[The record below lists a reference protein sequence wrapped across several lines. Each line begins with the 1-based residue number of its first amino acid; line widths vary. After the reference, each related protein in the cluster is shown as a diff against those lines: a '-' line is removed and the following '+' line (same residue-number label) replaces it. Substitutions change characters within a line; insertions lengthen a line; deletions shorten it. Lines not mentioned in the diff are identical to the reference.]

1 MANFGAAD
9 IARLDRAYSTP
20 QIVDQRRRIR
30 AVVGARRSEV
40 GLDIGCGPGYL
51 SRAN

>member
-20 QIVDQRRRIR
+20 QIVDQRHGT
-30 AVVGARRSEV
+30 AQSS
-40 GLDIGCGPGYL
+40 GLVL
-51 SRAN
+51 AKSA